1 MATWEGGREQNA
13 EEEKSQ
19 LSPAPPVISWLKQA
33 GANVHM
39 HTYMCTRI
47 AL

>member
-33 GANVHM
+33 GAREGENFVNWI
-39 HTYMCTRI
+39 RI
-47 AL
+47 